1 MKPYAQAF
9 LLAGVVLPC
18 ILHLVA
24 SDKMPW
30 WPDTISLG
38 VAFGFA
44 AAVMA
49 WKTRKDR
56 EVQRRLW
63 KGVERSDR
71 RAPFKLTHYPIAASL
86 ECDGSWPRGSHLSLE
101 EIVALLS

>member
-18 ILHLVA
+18 ILHFIA

-38 VAFGFA
+38 IAFGFA
-44 AAVMA
+44 AAVVV
-49 WKTRKDR
+49 WRIPKSR
-56 EVQRRLW
+56 ETNRRLW
-63 KGVERSDR
+63 KTLKGLINQRRSN
-71 RAPFKLTHYPIAASL
+71 
-86 ECDGSWPRGSHLSLE
+86 
-101 EIVALLS
+101 